1 MRQCPKYREKAQAHL
16 QLNLATK
23 RMVKMFPPSF
33 VERDH
38 PLPMR
43 EDKDGVAIPPERPLR
58 VEDVMA
64 ELNQSLEIQ
73 GMQLQGKVPVASD

>member
-1 MRQCPKYREKAQAHL
+1 
-16 QLNLATK
+16 
-23 RMVKMFPPSF
+23 MVKMFPPRF
-33 VERDH
+33 VEKDH

-64 ELNQSLEIQ
+64 ELNQSLEI
-73 GMQLQGKVPVASD
+73 

>member
-1 MRQCPKYREKAQAHL
+1 
-16 QLNLATK
+16 
-23 RMVKMFPPSF
+23 MFPPRF

-43 EDKDGVAIPPERPLR
+43 EDKDGVAIPPERPLT
-58 VEDVMA
+58 VEGVMA

-73 GMQLQGKVPVASD
+73 GMQLHGKVPVATD